1 MDKEWK
7 ATTPSSSWNAAR
19 RTLPETLLQRDT
31 RTSPNHVEVL
41 LSRPSRPYGSIHV
54 KTNSQWAHLVQK
66 SAPHKS
72 ASWRGIQS
80 QLEWHR
86 VKIYSTGADLLRLR
100 AAACAVLM
108 ERPHIALDFV
118 VWSQLEFLG
127 HDRFPP
133 LANRCAFEPAARLSG
148 SHAPPAIFSEYV
160 VPEIE
165 SDSSTEMQLCEVR
178 CWWLQPCKPQTVAL
192 GPDRDF
198 APTSLTVQV
207 KGSD

>member
-1 MDKEWK
+1 
-7 ATTPSSSWNAAR
+7 
-19 RTLPETLLQRDT
+19 
-31 RTSPNHVEVL
+31 
-41 LSRPSRPYGSIHV
+41 
-54 KTNSQWAHLVQK
+54 
-66 SAPHKS
+66 
-72 ASWRGIQS
+72 
-80 QLEWHR
+80 
-86 VKIYSTGADLLRLR
+86 
-100 AAACAVLM
+100 M
-108 ERPHIALDFV
+108 ERPHVALDFV

-192 GPDRDF
+192 GPDRDCT
-198 APTSLTVQV
+198 PTSLTVQV